1 MKTNHIL
8 LTALLFCGAVACT
21 KENIEIPDTVDDNT
35 LYPVTF
41 SGGIDLVQTKGEEV
55 AASTMREGIK
65 TKIFVYKSDESDFKT
80 DTLASKEYTVG
91 ADGKLAI
98 DPSDTIYLA
107 KGSYKIR
114 AFAIDT
120 LPSIS
125 FPDFDFTNSGE
136 FLALN
141 DSSYLY
147 AGADATID
155 GTAKAQNVNLTFK
168 RKAVMIVINIE
179 STNGITLEGWADT
192 DSAKIL
198 PPDPGSTCKM
208 KLSDGSIA
216 AATSVYTNADDAKK
230 MTCAAVTSGK
240 TTVSYIMLPL
250 VNNSSPVPTVTLHV
264 KVKNAT
270 ESTAKERKYETTLT
284 YPTNG
289 FESGKKYTY
298 KATLKANGIIFNAAK
313 VEDWTDGEFGEGN
326 SGDLTPTEPADDS
339 SGS

>member
-8 LTALLFCGAVACT
+8 LTAALLLCGASCT
-21 KENIEIPDTVDDNT
+21 KENIDIPDTVDDNT

-41 SGGIDLVQTKGEEV
+41 SGGIDLVQTKTQEV
-55 AASTMREGIK
+55 ATSTMREGIK
-65 TKIFVYKSDESDFKT
+65 TKIFVYKSDESNFKT

-91 ADGKLAI
+91 ADGKLVI

-125 FPDFDFTNSGE
+125 FPDFDFSNGN
-136 FLALN
+136 FLASN

-155 GTAKAQNVNLTFK
+155 GTAKAQNVDLTFK
-168 RKAVMIVINIE
+168 RKAVKIVINIA
-179 STNGITLEGWADT
+179 STSGIVLDSWADS

-198 PPDPGSTCKM
+198 PPYPGSTCKM
-208 KLSDGSIA
+208 TLSDGTITP
-216 AATSVYTNADDAKK
+216 ATSVYTNADDAKK
-230 MTCAAVTSGK
+230 MACTAVADGK

-250 VNNSSPVPTVTLHV
+250 VDQSGSPVPTVTLKV

-270 ESTAKERKYETTLT
+270 ETNGVERTYTTALT
-284 YPTNG
+284 YPTGG
-289 FESGKKYTY
+289 FESGKQYTY
-298 KATLKANGIIFNAAK
+298 TATLKANGITFNAAT
-313 VEDWTDGEFGEGN
+313 VEDWTEGISEG
-326 SGDLTPTEPADDS
+326 SGDLTPTEPADNGS

>member
-8 LTALLFCGAVACT
+8 LTAALLLCGASCT
-21 KENIEIPDTVDDNT
+21 KENIDIPDTVDDNT

-41 SGGIDLVQTKGEEV
+41 SGGIDLVQTKTQEV
-55 AASTMREGIK
+55 ATSTMREGIK
-65 TKIFVYKSDESDFKT
+65 TKIFVYKSDESNFKT

-91 ADGKLAI
+91 ADGKLVI

-125 FPDFDFTNSGE
+125 FPDFDFSNGN
-136 FLALN
+136 FLASN

-155 GTAKAQNVNLTFK
+155 GTAKAQNVDLTFK
-168 RKAVMIVINIE
+168 RKAVKIVINIA
-179 STNGITLEGWADT
+179 STSGIVLDSWADS

-208 KLSDGSIA
+208 TLSDGTITP
-216 AATSVYTNADDAKK
+216 ATSVYTNADDAKK
-230 MTCAAVTSGK
+230 MACTAVADGK

-250 VNNSSPVPTVTLHV
+250 VDQSGSPVPTVTLKV

-270 ESTAKERKYETTLT
+270 ETNGVERTYTTALT
-284 YPTNG
+284 YPTGG
-289 FESGKKYTY
+289 FESGKQYTY
-298 KATLKANGIIFNAAK
+298 TATLKANGITFNAAT
-313 VEDWTDGEFGEGN
+313 VEDWTEGISEG
-326 SGDLTPTEPADDS
+326 SGDLTPTEPADNGS